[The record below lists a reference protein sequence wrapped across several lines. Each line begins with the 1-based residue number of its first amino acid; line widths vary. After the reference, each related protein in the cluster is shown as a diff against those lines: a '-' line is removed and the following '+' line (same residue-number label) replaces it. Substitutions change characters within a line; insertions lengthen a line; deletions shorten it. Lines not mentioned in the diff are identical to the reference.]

1 MRKFNIEYK
10 TLKNNIE
17 NNVIPYLDKIDTQ
30 EIMYHIVTTNLVE
43 FKNDN
48 DKLLNG
54 ILVGIGSIIIG
65 LSSNVLTLPIWGLLG
80 PTAVGI
86 GIVNY
91 FCARSTSAKLDT
103 ISGFLSMYL
112 ISFCL
117 PLANTIIQAITSTT
131 PVRIAVPRLDSTPEI
146 PTLARTEVN
155 AANTAE
161 RMAYIIHDLRSLFRS
176 ACFFSTMRNMPTARI
191 AVAISLTARLEV
203 SPKQTIAS
211 NTVNMVLD
219 LSMGTTL
226 LMSPTESALK

>member
-43 FKNDN
+43 FKNNN

-65 LSSNVLTLPIWGLLG
+65 LSSSVLTFPIWGLLG

-91 FCARSTSAKLDT
+91 FCARSTSDKLDT
-103 ISGFLSMYL
+103 ISNFLSMYL
-112 ISFCL
+112 MNERGLSESSFL
-117 PLANTIIQAITSTT
+117 SELKNIDIDEYDEWLNHSI
-131 PVRIAVPRLDSTPEI
+131 
-146 PTLARTEVN
+146 
-155 AANTAE
+155 
-161 RMAYIIHDLRSLFRS
+161 YII
-176 ACFFSTMRNMPTARI
+176 N
-191 AVAISLTARLEV
+191 
-203 SPKQTIAS
+203 
-211 NTVNMVLD
+211 N
-219 LSMGTTL
+219 
-226 LMSPTESALK
+226 